1 MKKIGMLLSFVLL
14 SISVVFSQL
23 PQSGGG
29 QRITVEERAK
39 KITEWMTTELDLTQE
54 QIHPVDSVNLL
65 FAKVQQSYFQAVD
78 GDWDKLREAMITLEK
93 EKENALSKILTEEQ
107 LENYKTKVQEI
118 VNNRGSRGKRQ

>member
-23 PQSGGG
+23 PRNSGG

-54 QIHPVDSVNLL
+54 QIEPVDSVNLL

-78 GDWDKLREAMITLEK
+78 GDWDKIREAMVTLEK

-118 VNNRGSRGKRQ
+118 VNNRGSRGRR